1 MAGAEGVVVAE
12 YDDTNTVTLWK
23 NDQQGNE
30 KRPVLTGKV
39 NIDGAEYKV
48 SLWRRNS
55 DNPKA
60 PVFGGTVEPAE
71 QPAGVGASD
80 NDIPF

>member
-1 MAGAEGVVVAE
+1 MTD
-12 YDDTNTVTLWK
+12 YDETNTITLWK

-39 NIDGAEYKV
+39 NIEGVEYKV
-48 SLWRRNS
+48 SLWKRNS

-60 PVFGGTVEPAE
+60 PVLGGAIESVD
-71 QPAGVGASD
+71 QPVAAGVASD
-80 NDIPF
+80 DDLPF